1 MRTAFLPAALAL
13 AAASLAAPAAMAQQT
28 KFVTIGTGGV
38 TGVYYAAGG
47 AICRLV
53 NKDRTKHGLRC
64 SVESTGGSVFNANAI
79 RAGELDMG
87 VVQSDVQYSAVK
99 GEGQFKAAG
108 PSGDLRAMF
117 SMHPE
122 PMTVVVRKELNAQ
135 SLTDLKGKRFNIGNP
150 GSGHRSGADDLL
162 AAFGMKTSDLG
173 LASELKADEHGP
185 ELMDHA
191 QRMGEYL
198 RYRSSIGLRLSEL
211 AICIT
216 ARQWSQQV
224 EWAIHAPIA
233 EREGIAPAALADIA
247 QGRQPSALKAD
258 EAVLYAFCTELHH
271 HHGVSDATWQAA
283 TALWGEQGVIDLIG
297 VNGYYTFLSMVMNS
311 ARTTVPPSTAQP
323 LPVLAG

>member
-1 MRTAFLPAALAL
+1 MYTLEDDRLPPIPESEWTPDQRRLAQPIIDGPRGALI
-13 AAASLAAPAAMAQQT
+13 SP
-28 KFVTIGTGGV
+28 FVP
-38 TGVYYAAGG
+38 
-47 AICRLV
+47 L
-53 NKDRTKHGLRC
+53 LR
-64 SVESTGGSVFNANAI
+64 S
-79 RAGELDMG
+79 
-87 VVQSDVQYSAVK
+87 
-99 GEGQFKAAG
+99 
-108 PSGDLRAMF
+108 
-117 SMHPE
+117 
-122 PMTVVVRKELNAQ
+122 
-135 SLTDLKGKRFNIGNP
+135 
-150 GSGHRSGADDLL
+150 
-162 AAFGMKTSDLG
+162 
-173 LASELKADEHGP
+173 P

-233 EREGIAPAALADIA
+233 EREGIAPEALADIA
-247 QGRQPSALKAD
+247 QGRQPSALQAD
-258 EAVLYAFCTELHH
+258 EAVLYAFCTELHRN
-271 HHGVSDATWQAA
+271 HGVSDATWQAA